1 MTQYAVKAQDSEPT
15 GYNSPGRRKELHEQN
30 WSREKSIALARTEGL
45 EFTEAHWDV
54 IMYLRKDYL
63 EQGSPRHARCL
74 ARDLARHFTLEGGSR
89 YLRQLFTGG
98 PVTQGSRLANL
109 RAPAN
114 ATDLSFG
121 TNY

>member
-1 MTQYAVKAQDSEPT
+1 MTQYAIKAQDSEPT
-15 GYNSPGRRKELHEQN
+15 GDNRHERRTELEEQN
-30 WSREKSIALARTEGL
+30 WSREKSTTLASSEGIALNDD
-45 EFTEAHWDV
+45 HWDV
-54 IMYLRKDYL
+54 IMYLRKQYL
-63 EQGSPRHARCL
+63 EQGSPRHARRL
-74 ARDLARHFTLEGGSR
+74 ARDMARHFSTDGGSG
-89 YLRQLFTGG
+89 YLHQLFTGG

>member
-1 MTQYAVKAQDSEPT
+1 MTQYAIQARDSEPT
-15 GYNSPGRRKELHEQN
+15 GYNMPERHTELAEQA
-30 WSREKSIALARTEGL
+30 WSREKSTALAANEGIALNDD
-45 EFTEAHWDV
+45 HWNV
-54 IMYLRKDYL
+54 IMYLRKQYL
-63 EQGSPRHARCL
+63 EQGSPRHARRL
-74 ARDLARHFTLEGGSR
+74 ARDLARHFSADGGSR

-121 TNY
+121 TNF

>member
-1 MTQYAVKAQDSEPT
+1 MTQYAIQAQDSEPT
-15 GYNSPGRRKELHEQN
+15 GYDTPERRTELEEQN
-30 WSREKSIALARTEGL
+30 WSREKSTALASNEGIALNDD
-45 EFTEAHWDV
+45 HWDV
-54 IMYLRKDYL
+54 IMYLRKQYL
-63 EQGSPRHARCL
+63 EQGSPKHARSL
-74 ARDLARHFTLEGGSR
+74 ARELDWQFSADGGSR